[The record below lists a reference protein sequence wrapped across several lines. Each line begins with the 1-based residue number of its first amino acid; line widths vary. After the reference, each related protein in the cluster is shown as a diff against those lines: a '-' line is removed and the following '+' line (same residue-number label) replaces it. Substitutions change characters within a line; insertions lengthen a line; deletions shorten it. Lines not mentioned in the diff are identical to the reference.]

1 MSLIFSFVK
10 LGSDVMPADLQEAN
24 KESKVSQSFPNHS
37 KALEVPETVLDDAW
51 TTGGTLGW
59 GSAGQGWGQLLTQV
73 AFELSVFLLG
83 CRYPPSHPAYW
94 YVLWSTL
101 GKNDMHSKPLISQI
115 MLLKVR

>member
-73 AFELSVFLLG
+73 AFELSVFLPQPAKCLG
-83 CRYPPSHPAYW
+83 AGIHHHTQLTGMCCGAH
-94 YVLWSTL
+94 
-101 GKNDMHSKPLISQI
+101 
-115 MLLKVR
+115 